1 MKTVHGKG
9 SVGTQLL
16 DSIGQTNRVLLNMI
30 TDYNARLLS
39 SEIKTY
45 FEANKQAVEVL
56 IFKGKKAISVSRW
69 QVDAPGFNRNFRKK
83 YEK

>member
-1 MKTVHGKG
+1 
-9 SVGTQLL
+9 
-16 DSIGQTNRVLLNMI
+16 MI

-56 IFKGKKAISVSRW
+56 IFKGLRRLAKKNYHRIRFSFISLDFS
-69 QVDAPGFNRNFRKK
+69 FNDKKTRK
-83 YEK
+83 